1 MDKKISSETKRR
13 SRNRNIAPM
22 PTQGPSNQKP
32 ISDSSG
38 SRGAR
43 VFINSKPQM
52 QTPAKT
58 ATEMIVWGRENPATI
73 IQKKREKKTANSVGI
88 SVPDEA
94 PIVLVAILERGT
106 TIMRLTS
113 AMGCQTIM
121 N

>member
-1 MDKKISSETKRR
+1 
-13 SRNRNIAPM
+13 
-22 PTQGPSNQKP
+22 
-32 ISDSSG
+32 
-38 SRGAR
+38 
-43 VFINSKPQM
+43 M